1 MMRKKNRIYLI
12 AVFVAALAFVG
23 GTVFGISISNL
34 GKIETQAKVMGLE
47 NSRSSSIAIVAVSA
61 NETGAL
67 LNLNV
72 EVRPGTGEI
81 YVNTAPLV
89 EADFQYA
96 QWIAVSVAANYLGLP
111 VDDDNVGIKGLD
123 ISFSVS
129 SDEPIQLVGGP
140 SAGAAM
146 TVLTIA
152 VLDNKQVKNNVVITG
167 EINDD
172 GSIGKV
178 GGLIAKL
185 EAAEK
190 AGKELFL
197 VPPGQSNVIVYKQV
211 AYKVG
216 PFTKIMLE
224 PVTVN
229 LNEYAENMGWK
240 VKVQEVSTIQEA
252 ITLMLE

>member
-1 MMRKKNRIYLI
+1 MRKKNRFYLI
-12 AVFVAALAFVG
+12 AVFAAALAFVS
-23 GTVFGISISNL
+23 GTIFGIYISGL
-34 GKIETQAKVMGLE
+34 KIGSQAKAMELE
-47 NSRSSSIAIVAVSA
+47 NSRNASIAIVAVSS
-61 NETGAL
+61 NETGAV

-72 EVRPGTGEI
+72 EVRPGSGEI

-96 QWIAVSVAANYLGLP
+96 QWIAVKVAADYLGLP
-111 VDDDNVGIKGLD
+111 VDDDGVGIKGLD

-129 SDEPIQLVGGP
+129 SDEPVQLVGGP

-146 TVLTIA
+146 TVLTVA
-152 VLDNKQVKNNVVITG
+152 VLDNRRIKNNVAITG

-216 PFTKIMLE
+216 PFTRIMLE

-240 VKVQEVSTIQEA
+240 VRVQEVSTIQEA
-252 ITLMLE
+252 LAIMLE

>member
-1 MMRKKNRIYLI
+1 
-12 AVFVAALAFVG
+12 
-23 GTVFGISISNL
+23 VFGSYLSGF
-34 GKIETQAKVMGLE
+34 GKTETQVQVMGLE
-47 NSRSSSIAIVAVSA
+47 NSRTSSIDIVAVSSK
-61 NETGAL
+61 ETGAL
-67 LNLNV
+67 LSLKV
-72 EVRPGTGEI
+72 EIRSGTGEI

-96 QWIAVSVAANYLGLP
+96 QWVAVKVAADYLGLP
-111 VDDDNVGIKGLD
+111 EDEDGVGIKGLD

-129 SDEPIQLVGGP
+129 SDEPVQLVGGP

-146 TVLTIA
+146 TIITIA
-152 VLDNKQVKNNVVITG
+152 ALENKQIKNNVVITG
-167 EINDD
+167 EINED
-172 GSIGKV
+172 GSISEI

-190 AGKELFL
+190 AGKELLL

-216 PFTKIMLE
+216 PFTRIMLE

-229 LNEYAENMGWK
+229 LNEYAENMG
-240 VKVQEVSTIQEA
+240 
-252 ITLMLE
+252 